1 MSEALLST
9 QNLSCE
15 RGYRTLF
22 ERLDLHITRG
32 ELLQI
37 GGENG
42 SGKSTLLK
50 VLAGLSSDYS
60 GEIFWQGQAIQSVKE
75 QFQADLCYLG
85 HAKGVKQGLTIAEN
99 LRWFCSLY
107 PCDDSADAQRKVL
120 EQLQLYRFRD
130 HLCGQLSAGQQQ
142 RVALARLLLSKARLW
157 ILDEPFTAIDKQGVA
172 EFEEII
178 CQRVSEGTAVILTT
192 HHALQLAIPHRSI
205 VLGAKC
211 P

>member
-9 QNLSCE
+9 KNLSCE

-22 ERLDLHITRG
+22 EQLDLHLHRG

-50 VLAGLSSDYS
+50 VLAGLSTDFS
-60 GEIFWQGQAIQSVKE
+60 GEILWQGHAVKTVKE
-75 QFQADLCYLG
+75 QYQADLCYLG
-85 HAKGVKQGLTIAEN
+85 HAKGVKLGLSITEN

-107 PCDDSADAQRKVL
+107 PCDNSASAQREVL

-130 HLCGQLSAGQQQ
+130 QLCGQLSAGQQQ
-142 RVALARLLLSKARLW
+142 RVALARLLLSRASLW

-172 EFEEII
+172 EFEQII
-178 CQRVSEGTAVILTT
+178 CERVSQGTAVILTT

-205 VLGAKC
+205 VLGA
-211 P
+211 

>member
-9 QNLSCE
+9 KNLSCE

-22 ERLDLHITRG
+22 EQLDLHLHRG

-50 VLAGLSSDYS
+50 VLAGLSTDFS
-60 GEIFWQGQAIQSVKE
+60 GEIFWQGHAVKAVKE
-75 QFQADLCYLG
+75 QYQADLCYLG
-85 HAKGVKQGLTIAEN
+85 HAKGVKLGLSITEN

-107 PCDDSADAQRKVL
+107 PCDNSASAQREVL

-130 HLCGQLSAGQQQ
+130 QLCGQLSAGQQQ
-142 RVALARLLLSKARLW
+142 RVALARLLLSRASLW

-172 EFEEII
+172 EFEQII
-178 CQRVSEGTAVILTT
+178 CERVSQGTAVILTT

-205 VLGAKC
+205 VLGA
-211 P
+211 